1 MNLPKHMTANNYDK
15 IVNRLN
21 IIVKEVANET
31 IRDASEDLLS
41 KIKDPNE
48 DTVID
53 TSDVNIRADFV
64 GSFSACYI

>member
-1 MNLPKHMTANNYDK
+1 MTANNYDK

-53 TSDVNIRADFV
+53 TRCQHPRRFCRQFFRMLHLS
-64 GSFSACYI
+64 

>member
-1 MNLPKHMTANNYDK
+1 MTANNYDK

>member
-1 MNLPKHMTANNYDK
+1 MTANNYDK

-64 GSFSACYI
+64 GSFSTCYI